1 MNSYFAAVVR
11 FLFHFLSYSENQLN
25 QVSNEKNKAAQHGL
39 KTHLF
44 LNVPPEERAP
54 GSLGNPGQLKD
65 HINLFNSV
73 LASHIIRFA
82 ESYPG
87 QPTDLTI
94 IAV

>member
-1 MNSYFAAVVR
+1 LLLLYVSHL
-11 FLFHFLSYSENQLN
+11 LFRESVESSVQ
-25 QVSNEKNKAAQHGL
+25 EKNKAVQHGL
-39 KTHLF
+39 KMHLF

-73 LASHIIRFA
+73 LVSHIIRFA
-82 ESYPG
+82 ESNPG

-94 IAV
+94 LAV